1 MFNILK
7 RIVGPSLAA
16 LSLALTLSFL
26 SVPAQAGRMIWSA
39 VDTPGNQFNVVA
51 SPSEINFLAQSRDG
65 RTFYASDTSQ
75 SRIYRSDDSGG
86 SWTEISG
93 NLLAAGAELPAW
105 NIVISPDNSQLVAA
119 VTSSGNRPR
128 QVYVSQDAG
137 QTWNDTTFPAASDI
151 SALAISPV
159 YGICDIAAGTRSGG
173 AGEVYVYKVGG
184 MGGAWVAQGFSGD
197 VLSIRFPSSY
207 RADPSIAV
215 LYSTAAGTYFNAG
228 IHDLNAN
235 TTDWDT
241 VFSGNPPEI
250 TVSGAGGSPRA
261 AQVVGGCLQLTADY
275 SGQAPAL
282 CRAYIS
288 IDAPGGNAG
297 IFRVDDTVVYQ
308 LMASQPN
315 RRISS
320 IAYYGAYSGGKLLA
334 GAVTGDATQGTVLT
348 WFTDTPMTCPTA
360 CWYQTEKP
368 PTGAGASGYGN
379 AIVMWSPDGS
389 RAYCGTGSA
398 QLNGPAAWP
407 GAYLTGAPLD
417 ESAFSLS
424 KDNGKTWN
432 QHSLID
438 TQISFLSDVA
448 VRADSSAIYLA
459 SINETPPGLDSVWRS
474 GGSATGKS
482 WERVLCLPTARN
494 DIILRMSNYGNDGA
508 IFMSSRG
515 TDDLRQSQD
524 GGQTWK
530 AQLPAMNVTDF
541 SVTTIDDTRYLYTL
555 STTSMRRANASTLTP
570 QWTPQAA
577 VTLSG
582 CHTIFAAPNGIVVV
596 GGNSSDSRVAASS
609 GIGQFAVTS
618 DLPSPGNIHTVLDY
632 RFGDAAVIYAAGDA
646 ADSDIYYW
654 LVGYSRDWDI
664 MGAPSSGFW
673 GLAQMGTLYSA
684 SSAAGGS
691 SVDRTLYPQ
700 ALGPPNIEWD
710 VLTTGLPA
718 GVAFTREPVS
728 LKLSSGVNLWAIDN
742 RPYDYTA
749 GTGRLWT
756 FCDCLSPTPR
766 YTLPTPL
773 PAQQEVPPGPSLP
786 MVPQTPAQQ
795 TEIPGT
801 SAPGPSENVQSP
813 PATTSPPTT
822 TPPPGKPAQSGAP
835 DNGTLNL
842 ASLFANDI
850 YLWICAVVAILVIV
864 LIIVLIATSLSR
876 RRI

>member
-1 MFNILK
+1 MFNLLK
-7 RIVGPSLAA
+7 FMAKPSLAA
-16 LSLALTLSFL
+16 LALVL
-26 SVPAQAGRMIWSA
+26 SVSVLSEPAQAGRMIWSM
-39 VDTPGNQFNVVA
+39 VDTPGIQFNIIA
-51 SPSEINFLAQSRDG
+51 SPGEINFLAQSRDG
-65 RTFYASDTSQ
+65 HTFYASDTSQ
-75 SRIYRSDDSGG
+75 RKLYRSDDSGA
-86 SWTEISG
+86 SWLEISG
-93 NLLAAGAELPAW
+93 NLLASGAELPAW
-105 NIVISPDNSQLVAA
+105 NIAISPDNPQFVAA

-137 QTWNDTTFPAASDI
+137 QTWNDTAFPAASDI
-151 SALAISPV
+151 GALDISPV
-159 YGICDIAAGTRSGG
+159 YGIFDIAAGTRSGG

-184 MGGAWVAQGFSGD
+184 VGGAWAAQGFSGD
-197 VLSIRFPSSY
+197 VLSIRFPLSY
-207 RADPSIAV
+207 RSDPSIAV

-235 TTDWDT
+235 TTDWNT
-241 VFSGNPPEI
+241 AFNGNPPEI
-250 TVSGAGGSPRA
+250 TVSGAGGSPKA
-261 AQVVGGCLQLTADY
+261 AQVVSGCLQLTADY

-288 IDAPGGNAG
+288 IDAPGGSAG
-297 IFRVDDTVVYQ
+297 IFRVDDAMVYQ
-308 LMASQPN
+308 LMGAQPN

-320 IAYYGAYSGGKLLA
+320 VAYYGTYSGGKLLA
-334 GAVTGDATQGTVLT
+334 GAVTGNAPQGTVLT

-398 QLNGPAAWP
+398 QLNSPAAWP

-424 KDNGKTWN
+424 RDNGKTWN
-432 QHSLID
+432 QISLID

-448 VRADSSAIYLA
+448 VKEDSSAIYLA
-459 SINETPPGLDSVWRS
+459 SINESGAGLDSIWRS
-474 GGSATGKS
+474 GGSATSKS
-482 WERVLCLPTARN
+482 WERVLCLPATRN

-524 GGQTWK
+524 DGQTWK

-541 SVTTIDDTRYLYTL
+541 SVTMIDNTRHLYVL
-555 STTSMRRANASTLTP
+555 STSSMRRANALAPTA
-570 QWTPQAA
+570 QWSQQAA
-577 VTLSG
+577 VTLRG

-609 GIGQFAVTS
+609 GVGAFVVTS
-618 DLPSPGNIHTVLDY
+618 DLPSSGNIHTVLDY
-632 RFGDAAVIYAAGDA
+632 RFSDAAVIYAAGDSA
-646 ADSDIYYW
+646 NSDIYYW
-654 LVGYSRDWDI
+654 LIGYSRDWDI
-664 MGAPSSGFW
+664 MGAPSAGFW
-673 GLAQMGTLYSA
+673 GLAQMGTLYGASA
-684 SSAAGGS
+684 AAGGS
-691 SVDRTLYPQ
+691 YVDRTLYPE
-700 ALGPPNIEWD
+700 ALGPPVIEWD
-710 VLTTGLPA
+710 TLTSGLPA
-718 GVAFTREPVS
+718 GVVFTREPSS

-742 RPYDYTA
+742 RPHDYAA

-766 YTLPTPL
+766 YSMPTPS
-773 PAQQEVPPGPSLP
+773 PAQQEVAPPSPP
-786 MVPQTPAQQ
+786 IVPPTPAQQ

-801 SAPGPSENVQSP
+801 SAPGPSENIQSP
-813 PATTSPPTT
+813 AAITAPPAIGPSLDE
-822 TPPPGKPAQSGAP
+822 PAQAGTS

-842 ASLFANDI
+842 ATLFANDI
-850 YLWICAVVAILVIV
+850 YLWICAVAAFLVIV
-864 LIIVLIATSLSR
+864 LIIVLIATSISR